1 MTFAPQKQMDGSL
14 ALRKYPLSIRNWPE
28 DDRPREKLLK
38 YGEQA
43 LSNAELL
50 AILIRTGT
58 TGKSAIDLGRELLAK
73 FKSLRAMNGVDVLEF
88 KVIVGLKD
96 AKIAQIKAAIELGRR
111 MMSEEKAFHG
121 VVKSS
126 ADVVEFLMP
135 LMRDLKKEIFKILLL
150 DKGNRISEVI
160 DIDMGT
166 IDRVNPSVRD
176 VLLAA
181 LKYQAPAMILAHN
194 HPSGSVEPSEADK
207 QLTKDLVKAA
217 LAMEL
222 RIFDHVIIGENKYFS
237 FADEALIEEYEIEAT
252 R

>member
-1 MTFAPQKQMDGSL
+1 MGSKLAQK
-14 ALRKYPLSIRNWPE
+14 KYPLSIRNWPE

-38 YGEQA
+38 FGEHV

-58 TGKSAIDLGRELLAK
+58 KGKSAIDLARELIAK
-73 FKSLRAMNGVDVLEF
+73 FKSLRAMSGVDVSEF
-88 KVIVGLKD
+88 NEITGLKD

-135 LMRDLKKEIFKILLL
+135 LMRDLKKELFKILLL
-150 DKGNRISEVI
+150 DKANRISEVI
-160 DIDMGT
+160 DIEVGT
-166 IDRVNPSVRD
+166 VDRVNPSVRD
-176 VLLAA
+176 ILLAA
-181 LKYQAPAMILAHN
+181 LKYQSPAMILAHN
-194 HPSGSVEPSEADK
+194 HPSGNVEPSEADK
-207 QLTKDLVKAA
+207 RLTKDLVRAA

-222 RIFDHVIIGENKYFS
+222 RIFDHVIIGENRYFS
-237 FADEALIEEYEIEAT
+237 FADEGLIEEYEIEAT

>member
-1 MTFAPQKQMDGSL
+1 MSDKVKTK
-14 ALRKYPLSIRNWPE
+14 KYPLSIRNWPE

-38 YGEQA
+38 HGEHV

-58 TGKSAIDLGRELLAK
+58 TGKSAIDLGRELLNR
-73 FKSLRAMNGVDVLEF
+73 FKSLRSMSGVDITEF
-88 KVIVGLKD
+88 KTIVGLKD

-126 ADVVEFLMP
+126 AEVMDFLMP
-135 LMRDLKKEIFKILLL
+135 LMRDLKKELFKILLL
-150 DKGNRISEVI
+150 DKGNCISEVI
-160 DIDMGT
+160 DIDIGT

-176 VLLAA
+176 ILMTA
-181 LKYQAPAMILAHN
+181 LKYQSPAIILAHN
-194 HPSGSVEPSEADK
+194 HPSGNIKPSEADRR
-207 QLTKDLVKAA
+207 LTKDLVKAA

-222 RIFDHVIIGENKYFS
+222 RIFDHVIIGENAYFS
-237 FADEALIEEYEIEAT
+237 FADEGLIEEFEIEAT
-252 R
+252 K

>member
-1 MTFAPQKQMDGSL
+1 MQK
-14 ALRKYPLSIRNWPE
+14 KYPLSIRNWPE

-73 FKSLRAMNGVDVLEF
+73 FKSLRAMSGVDVSEF
-88 KVIVGLKD
+88 KEIVGLKD

-126 ADVVEFLMP
+126 ADVVDSLMP
-135 LMRDLKKEIFKILLL
+135 LMRDLKKELFKILLL

-166 IDRVNPSVRD
+166 VDRVNPSVREI
-176 VLLAA
+176 LLTA
-181 LKYQAPAMILAHN
+181 LKYQSPAMILVHN
-194 HPSGSVEPSEADK
+194 HPSGNIEPSEGDK
-207 QLTKDLVKAA
+207 RLTKDLVKAA

-222 RIFDHVIIGENKYFS
+222 RIFDHVIIGENRYFS
-237 FADEALIEEYEIEAT
+237 FADEGLIEEYEMEAIK
-252 R
+252 